1 MLRTITLICMGL
13 TKVLVI
19 SILASPQTQTP
30 TQPVQPQSPCAT
42 APAPAKKTGWG
53 ERLKQHL
60 ADAAQ
65 KEEAKLGA
73 KIGKATGGV
82 INDSTLPSVGDIAGG
97 GPKESKPCTPA
108 PAPAPQH

>member
-1 MLRTITLICMGL
+1 MPRTITLICLGL
-13 TKVLVI
+13 SKALVLWVLVN
-19 SILASPQTQTP
+19 PQTQTP

-53 ERLKQHL
+53 ERIKQHL

-73 KIGKATGGV
+73 KIGKTTGGV
-82 INDSTLPSVGDIAGG
+82 IDGGTLPSVGDIAGG
-97 GPKESKPCTPA
+97 GPKESKPCTWA